1 MCYFI
6 IATAVY
12 EIAGCYSCSLT
23 FGLSVFLIWAIPVH
37 IKWDLIVISVYFSL
51 MVFPCASWASVY
63 FSLWSAYLSRCFVL
77 FCFIF
82 YRLVCLIFTFRYLL
96 YTQDK
101 KISICMY
108 CNFLLGEHPSSLMV
122 SSNDEKFYLS
132 FFFSCNGCCFLCLS
146 EESFLTQGHKDIL
159 CFLTSL
165 RALAFTYRT

>member
-1 MCYFI
+1 MIVLFYNRNGSIWDCRLLFM
-6 IATAVY
+6 
-12 EIAGCYSCSLT
+12 LT
-23 FGLSVFLIWAIPVH
+23 NIWFVCLFNLSNSSAY
-37 IKWDLIVISVYFSL
+37 KWDLIVISVYFSL

-63 FSLWSAYLSRCFVL
+63 FSLWSACLSRCFVL

-108 CNFLLGEHPSSLMV
+108 CSFLLGEHPSSLMV

-132 FFFSCNGCCFLCLS
+132 FFFPVMVAVFYA
-146 EESFLTQGHKDIL
+146 
-159 CFLTSL
+159 SL
-165 RALAFTYRT
+165 RNLFLPKVTKIFCVFSQVWEL

>member
-63 FSLWSAYLSRCFVL
+63 FSLWSACLSRCFVL

-101 KISICMY
+101 KIRICMY

-132 FFFSCNGCCFLCLS
+132 FFFPVMVAVFYA
-146 EESFLTQGHKDIL
+146 
-159 CFLTSL
+159 SL
-165 RALAFTYRT
+165 RNLFLPKVTKIFCVFSQIWEL